1 MPSAGDRLGES
12 FGFMAYFLRWTGM
25 APVNRFLAADQA
37 LNIAPLNAAASF
49 ARIRAH
55 APLRLGRSAAPAYTP
70 GKSSA
75 ARMAA
80 TISAAGFASV
90 TMNRV
95 PCAVE
100 VPTMPARRRAN

>member
-1 MPSAGDRLGES
+1 MPSAGERLRES

-25 APVNRFLAADQA
+25 APVNRFRDADQA
-37 LNIAPLNAAASF
+37 LNIAALSAVASS

-70 GKSSA
+70 GKTRA
-75 ARMAA
+75 LRMAA
-80 TISAAGFASV
+80 TSSGPGFAPV
-90 TMNRV
+90 TTNRV

-100 VPTMPARRRAN
+100 VPAMPARPRAN

>member
-1 MPSAGDRLGES
+1 MPSAGERLRES

-25 APVNRFLAADQA
+25 APVNRFRDADQA
-37 LNIAPLNAAASF
+37 LNIAALSAVASF

-75 ARMAA
+75 SRMAA
-80 TISAAGFASV
+80 AISVAGFAPV

-100 VPTMPARRRAN
+100 VPTIPARRRVN